1 LTLIFGGIGALGTGL
16 AGVAA
21 WLAYQASRT
30 ASRTEAAVNQFIAQ
44 RAEIQQN
51 PAINVQVPVTL
62 TLGEGRA
69 TPAPVDIIPAG
80 LPQELPAPQPAPAP
94 ENAKKPAKPAGQE

>member
-1 LTLIFGGIGALGTGL
+1 VTLSL
-16 AGVAA
+16 V
-21 WLAYQASRT
+21 SKT
-30 ASRTEAAVNQFIAQ
+30 AVPKEPHPNQFIAQ

-69 TPAPVDIIPAG
+69 AAPVEITPGGFTCGA
-80 LPQELPAPQPAPAP
+80 ACASSRAR
-94 ENAKKPAKPAGQE
+94 A